1 MKKTHLQSIEFS
13 LFECPAPLLT
23 ARPFTIWAAAELA
36 ILGTVQPNPDF
47 FATRIP
53 YRITWDDG
61 ETCAGHLPLTGQ
73 TATFNTPL
81 ARHVRESLQFLA
93 GRRPLPGM
101 SATAYWVA
109 FCEQERFT
117 PGTAER
123 ASRLLDAHEIGCR
136 SDGRSRPLTRMVS
149 WLVPGRRGA

>member
-1 MKKTHLQSIEFS
+1 MKKTHLHSIKFS

-23 ARPFTIWAAAELA
+23 GCPFTIWSAAELA
-36 ILGTVQPNPDF
+36 ILGTVQPNPNF

-61 ETCAGHLPLTGQ
+61 ETCSGHLSLTRQ
-73 TATFNTPL
+73 TATFNAPL
-81 ARHVRESLQFLA
+81 AHHVRESLQFLA

-109 FCEQERFT
+109 FCEQERLA
-117 PGTAER
+117 PGTAAR
-123 ASRLLDAHEIGCR
+123 ACRLLDAHEIG
-136 SDGRSRPLTRMVS
+136 SSAVRSRLLTRMVS
-149 WLVPGRRGA
+149 WLVPRRRGA